1 MGPNE
6 SLKEYCRF
14 KLSSIGRMCA
24 VMFITTEND
33 VDLSIFILFYF
44 SLWYYF
50 SLVRFILFLLF

>member
-14 KLSSIGRMCA
+14 KLSSIGRICA

-33 VDLSIFILFYF
+33 LDLSIFILF
-44 SLWYYF
+44 
-50 SLVRFILFLLF
+50 